1 MNNDNKTDESDP
13 QEFQMTNPSLK
24 NESKSV
30 MFSKIDD
37 KMMSNTSEK
46 RLKKASSSVVQK
58 DIFNTAEVT
67 KRKSI
72 IINQK
77 NQLDHSKSSSKITSQ
92 INSTSAIDNLM
103 HNTMGSSVSNSEIH
117 KTLYRERSKINY

>member
-92 INSTSAIDNLM
+92 INSMSAIDNLM